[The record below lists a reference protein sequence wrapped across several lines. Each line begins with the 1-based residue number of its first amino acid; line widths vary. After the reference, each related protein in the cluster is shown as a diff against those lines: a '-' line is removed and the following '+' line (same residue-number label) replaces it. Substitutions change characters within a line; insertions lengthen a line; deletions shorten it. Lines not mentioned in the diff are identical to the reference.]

1 MAAEVN
7 ENFLVKKTLVFDIWK
22 LMLAEHV
29 FNENRLGQSWSTPGS
44 DRWTTS
50 GRGLV
55 VPDIYGTCRIVALIG
70 DQ

>member
-7 ENFLVKKTLVFDIWK
+7 ENFLVIKTLVFDIWK
-22 LMLAEHV
+22 LVLAEHV
-29 FNENRLGQSWSTPGS
+29 FNENRLGQSWSTSGS

-50 GRGLV
+50 RRGLV
-55 VPDIYGTCRIVALIG
+55 VPDIYGAYRVVALIG